1 MRHLI
6 PLEKIEEL
14 ANANNYFRLDYQD
27 NIGMVSY
34 SNGAV
39 RTNIY
44 LSKMTVSTG
53 LNHPK
58 QGKTQMFRK
67 NVTLVELA
75 KIFENPRVHTNKGY
89 KKKKDAK

>member
-1 MRHLI
+1 MKHLI
-6 PLEKIEEL
+6 PIDEIEKL
-14 ANANNYFRLDYQD
+14 ANANKYFRLDYQE

-39 RTNIY
+39 RINIY

-53 LNHPK
+53 LDHPK

-67 NVTLVELA
+67 NVTLVELE
-75 KIFENPRVHTNKGY
+75 KLFINPRTHTGKGY
-89 KKKKDAK
+89 KKKKV